1 MIGYYPEG
9 NFKIISKNT
18 MPDLSIR
25 TRLTTK
31 KILDS

>member
-1 MIGYYPEG
+1 MIRYYPEG
-9 NFKIISKNT
+9 NFKVIGKNT

-31 KILDS
+31 NFLDS